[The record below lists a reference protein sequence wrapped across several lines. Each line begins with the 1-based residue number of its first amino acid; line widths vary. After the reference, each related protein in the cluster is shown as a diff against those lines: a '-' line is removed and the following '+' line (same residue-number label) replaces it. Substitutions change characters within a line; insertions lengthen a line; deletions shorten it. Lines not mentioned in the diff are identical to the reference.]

1 MLGSWFV
8 ATFPKNNQVRCH
20 WYLGAASRQLHQF
33 AEMPAPSLADIK
45 LTVAM
50 SGYRHRGIAAFYNEA
65 ELLHDHL
72 LTAVVK

>member
-1 MLGSWFV
+1 MRAVEGSTMGASV
-8 ATFPKNNQVRCH
+8 QN
-20 WYLGAASRQLHQF
+20 YSGAASRQLHQF

-50 SGYRHRGIAAFYNEA
+50 SGYRHSGTAAFYNGA
-65 ELLHDHL
+65 ELLHDNL